1 MKALQ
6 LTEIGRPLE
15 LREIPKPV
23 PGPGDVLVKVRA
35 AGICHSDV
43 HYCDGLSSVGS
54 LPHTL
59 GHEVAGE
66 VEALG
71 ANVRSHAVGDRVALH
86 YLMTCGVCL
95 ACRSENEQFCVQGKM
110 LGKDCAGGYAEYVCV
125 PAWNAIHLSA
135 EVSFEQGAIS
145 MCSSA
150 TAFHAL
156 RKGRM
161 QPGETVAIFG
171 AGGLGMSALQ
181 LAHIFGA
188 LDVYAVDL
196 DADRLARAKTLGAI
210 PVHASA
216 DDPVRAIRELTG
228 GRGVDVS
235 LELIGLP
242 DVMRQTIQVLAPQG
256 RAVLVGLSARP
267 LQIDTYREV
276 LCREAEIIG
285 CSDHLRAELVILLD
299 LVRQGRLDLGLA
311 ITRSVSLAAKPV
323 NEALDNLRAFGGGVR
338 TVIVP

>member
-1 MKALQ
+1 MKAIQ
-6 LTEIGRPLE
+6 LVEVGRPLE
-15 LREIPKPV
+15 LCEIPKPI
-23 PGPGDVLVKVRA
+23 PGPGDVLVKVRS

-43 HYCDGLSSVGS
+43 HYCDGLSAVGS

-66 VEALG
+66 IEALG
-71 ANVRSHAVGDRVALH
+71 ADVRSHVVGDRVALH

-95 ACRSENEQFCVQGKM
+95 ACRSENEQFCVQSQM

-125 PAWNAIHLSA
+125 PAWNAVHLPT
-135 EVSFEQGAIS
+135 EVPFEQGAVS

-161 QPGETVAIFG
+161 QSGETVAVFG

-188 LDVYAVDL
+188 LDVYAVDI
-196 DADRLARAKTLGAI
+196 DADRLAQAKALGAI
-210 PVHASA
+210 PIDASA
-216 DDPVRAIRELTG
+216 DDPVRAIRESTD

-235 LELIGLP
+235 LELVGLP

-256 RAVLVGLSARP
+256 RAVLVGISARP
-267 LQIDTYREV
+267 LRIDTYREV
-276 LCREAEIIG
+276 LCGEAEIIG

-299 LVRQGRLDLGLA
+299 LVRQGRLDLGA
-311 ITRSVSLAAKPV
+311 VITRSVSLAAKPV
-323 NEALDNLRAFGGGVR
+323 NEALDNLRAYAGGVR
-338 TVIVP
+338 SVIVP